1 MIYIQSN
8 SERNLPHHF
17 DAACALYGA
26 MDEGN
31 SYRLTTYEEVA
42 SGKFDTLIKTNLF
55 VGSTEFMQMVFSRAG
70 KENVGVPFNS
80 NRVEEIQTLGE
91 AKKRIK
97 SGEKL
102 FLKPVQIKLFTGFV
116 HDGFDYSC
124 IRDLPDSTEVIV
136 SDPFK
141 SKIRSEW
148 RIYVSSL
155 SIKDSHLYSGD
166 FRATPDYTA
175 IEHLIDSNFVIGF
188 PTCYTIDVGILENG
202 NQVVIEY
209 NDMWAIGNY
218 GVPNSDYLRMLK
230 NRYFQIMNS

>member
-1 MIYIQSN
+1 MIYIQSDN
-8 SERNLPHHF
+8 ERKLPHHF

-26 MDEGN
+26 IDNGN
-31 SYRLTTYEEVA
+31 NYRLTTYDEVA
-42 SGKFDTLIKTNLF
+42 SGKFDSLIRTNLF

-80 NRVEEIQTLGE
+80 NRSEEVQSLAE
-91 AKKRIK
+91 VKERIK

-102 FLKPVQIKLFTGFV
+102 FIKPVKIKLFTGFV
-116 HDGFDYSC
+116 HDGFEYSC
-124 IRDLPDSTEVIV
+124 LKDLPDSTEILVYE
-136 SDPFK
+136 PFK

-148 RIYVSSL
+148 RIYVNSL
-155 SIKDSHLYSGD
+155 NISDSCFYFGD

-175 IEHLIDSNFVIGF
+175 VDHLIEQNFTCGF

-202 NQVVIEY
+202 QQVVIEY

-218 GVPNSDYLRMLK
+218 GIPNWVYLTMLK
-230 NRYFQIMNS
+230 RRYFQIMQD